1 MIESKNFQNLAGQL
15 TRNIEKVIA
24 GKSEAIELLVIALLA
39 GGHVLIE
46 DVPGVG
52 KTTLV
57 TALARSLDMS
67 FKRIQFT
74 PDLMP
79 SDITG
84 FNLYDPKEQ
93 KFVFYPGVVMS
104 HIVLAD
110 EINRS
115 APRTQSSL
123 LEVMQEYQ
131 VTVDGVSYPVPQP
144 FMVMATQ
151 NPIEFAGTYPLPEAQ
166 LDRFMI
172 MLEIGYPSKDEEITI
187 LEQDTAQLL
196 AQELTPVATV
206 QDIQTFKNNIDI
218 ATVNFAIK
226 EYVVNICRSTREFKK
241 FAVGA
246 SPRAAQMLLRAAKVR
261 ALLRGRD
268 YVIPDDV
275 ISLTEPV
282 LAHRLSLGQENVM
295 QGEQVKEL
303 LKEVVQKVPVPAS

>member
-1 MIESKNFQNLAGQL
+1 MIEPKNYQNLAEKL
-15 TRNIEKVIA
+15 TSNIGKVIA
-24 GKSEAIELLVIALLA
+24 GKSDTIELIVIALLA

-57 TALARSLDMS
+57 SALAKSLEMS
-67 FKRIQFT
+67 FQRVQFT

-93 KFVFYPGVVMS
+93 RFVFHPGVVMS

-123 LEVMQEYQ
+123 LEVMQEFQ
-131 VTVDGVSYPVPQP
+131 VTVDGITYPVPQP
-144 FMVMATQ
+144 FMVLATQ

-166 LDRFMI
+166 LDRFMVK
-172 MLEIGYPSKDEEITI
+172 LDLGYPSREEEIEI
-187 LEQDTAQLL
+187 LEQDTQQILHEA
-196 AQELTPVATV
+196 LTPVATA
-206 QDIQTFKNNIDI
+206 QDIQIFKSNVDI
-218 ATVNFAIK
+218 AHASHGIK
-226 EYVVNICRSTREFKK
+226 AYVVDLCSKTRVHRQIK
-241 FAVGA
+241 VGA
-246 SPRAAQMLLRAAKVR
+246 SPRASQMLLRASKVR
-261 ALLRGRD
+261 ALLKGRN

-275 ISLTEPV
+275 IALSRPVLLHRLNSGQDQLLTDIDADAVLTEI
-282 LAHRLSLGQENVM
+282 LAAL
-295 QGEQVKEL
+295 
-303 LKEVVQKVPVPAS
+303 PVPKS

>member
-1 MIESKNFQNLAGQL
+1 MIEPKNYQYLAEKL
-15 TRNIEKVIA
+15 TSNIGKVIA
-24 GKSEAIELLVIALLA
+24 GKSDTIELIVIALLA

-57 TALARSLDMS
+57 SALAKSLEMS
-67 FKRIQFT
+67 FQRVQFT

-93 KFVFYPGVVMS
+93 RFVFHPGVVMS

-123 LEVMQEYQ
+123 LEVMQEFQ
-131 VTVDGVSYPVPQP
+131 VTVDGIMYPVPQP
-144 FMVMATQ
+144 FMVLATQ

-166 LDRFMI
+166 LDRFMVK
-172 MLEIGYPSKDEEITI
+172 LDLGYPSREEEIEI
-187 LEQDTAQLL
+187 LEQDTQQILHEA
-196 AQELTPVATV
+196 LTPVATA
-206 QDIQTFKNNIDI
+206 QDIQIFKSNVDI
-218 ATVNFAIK
+218 AHASHGIK
-226 EYVVNICRSTREFKK
+226 AYVVDLCSKTRVHRQIK
-241 FAVGA
+241 VGA
-246 SPRAAQMLLRAAKVR
+246 SPRASQMLLRASKVR
-261 ALLRGRD
+261 ALLKGRN

-275 ISLTEPV
+275 IALSRPVLLHRLNSGQDQLLTDIDADAVLTEI
-282 LAHRLSLGQENVM
+282 LAAL
-295 QGEQVKEL
+295 
-303 LKEVVQKVPVPAS
+303 PVPKS

>member
-1 MIESKNFQNLAGQL
+1 MIEPKNYQNLAEKL
-15 TRNIEKVIA
+15 TSNIGKVIA
-24 GKSEAIELLVIALLA
+24 GKSDTIELIVIALLA

-57 TALARSLDMS
+57 SALAKSLEMS
-67 FKRIQFT
+67 FQRVQFT

-93 KFVFYPGVVMS
+93 RFVFHPGVVMS

-123 LEVMQEYQ
+123 LEVMQEFQ
-131 VTVDGVSYPVPQP
+131 VTVDGITYPVPQP
-144 FMVMATQ
+144 FMVLATQ

-166 LDRFMI
+166 LDRFMVK
-172 MLEIGYPSKDEEITI
+172 LDLGYPSREEEIEI
-187 LEQDTAQLL
+187 LEQDTQKILHEA
-196 AQELTPVATV
+196 LTPVATA
-206 QDIQTFKNNIDI
+206 QDIQIFKSNVDI
-218 ATVNFAIK
+218 AHASHGIK
-226 EYVVNICRSTREFKK
+226 AYVVDLCSKTREHRQIK
-241 FAVGA
+241 VGA
-246 SPRAAQMLLRAAKVR
+246 SPRASQMLLRASKVR
-261 ALLRGRD
+261 ALLKGRN

-275 ISLTEPV
+275 IALSRPVLLHRLNSGQDQLLTDIDADAVLTEI
-282 LAHRLSLGQENVM
+282 LAAL
-295 QGEQVKEL
+295 
-303 LKEVVQKVPVPAS
+303 PVPKS

>member
-1 MIESKNFQNLAGQL
+1 MIEPKNYQNLAEKL
-15 TRNIEKVIA
+15 TSNIGKVIA
-24 GKSEAIELLVIALLA
+24 GKSDTIELIVIALLA

-57 TALARSLDMS
+57 SALAKSLEMS
-67 FKRIQFT
+67 FQRVQFT

-93 KFVFYPGVVMS
+93 RFVFHPGVVMS

-123 LEVMQEYQ
+123 LEVMQEFQ
-131 VTVDGVSYPVPQP
+131 VTVDGITYPVPQP
-144 FMVMATQ
+144 FMVLATQ

-166 LDRFMI
+166 LDRFMVK
-172 MLEIGYPSKDEEITI
+172 LDLGYPSREEEIEI
-187 LEQDTAQLL
+187 LEQDTQQILHEALI
-196 AQELTPVATV
+196 PVATA
-206 QDIQTFKNNIDI
+206 QDIQIFKSNVDI
-218 ATVNFAIK
+218 AHASHGIK
-226 EYVVNICRSTREFKK
+226 AYVVDLCSKTRVHRQIK
-241 FAVGA
+241 VGA
-246 SPRAAQMLLRAAKVR
+246 SPRASQMLLRASKVR
-261 ALLRGRD
+261 ALLKGRN

-275 ISLTEPV
+275 IALSRPVLLHRLNSGQDQLLTDIDADAVLTEI
-282 LAHRLSLGQENVM
+282 LAAL
-295 QGEQVKEL
+295 
-303 LKEVVQKVPVPAS
+303 PVPKS